1 MDKDE
6 GRIYY
11 TELVDHVIDTLV
23 EENNKG
29 SNNEADTATTGNN
42 NNASNSSVDNSDMI
56 KASIYNSLKKDL
68 LKKNLP
74 GAKPGDTPARSLLPN
89 LLHPNYVRSKKDSVT
104 KPKEAPRVPS
114 TEHQRSPAAEVSR
127 LASSEAGRIPSVE
140 VLRVPASDSVRV
152 SALEPSQSREF
163 MRLVSQSL
171 TTPVSLGQSSVTITR
186 APRSQGSVL
195 PPSFKEQSSSSSVS
209 LTSTSISEK
218 HSSSLIV
225 TGPTRG
231 ILLGHQLTNRAHSQ
245 PLTLAHQSVTLSHQP
260 LVQHSPHKTEGMTHQ
275 QATMTQIQGL
285 VSQPLSFSRVGPIP
299 GAVHISTTSSMVI
312 SSIPSVSNHQGQP
325 VQLLMTSTRPSSD
338 CGAVNLTVSKMDER
352 EEEDGRKSARSCK
365 GKRYQ
370 EFIEDG
376 RIVVGQRKRRSHK
389 SGEESEEEAALNL
402 SQDLGNHWKK
412 KQVRTSNGSN
422 GHGDGMNGKF
432 ARTEGSSSEEASS
445 NAFPPRYLFYENVE
459 FFFMNFMIKCI
470 LFTFFEILLIFS

>member
-1 MDKDE
+1 MLKETGKVDKDE

-23 EENNKG
+23 EENNKE

-42 NNASNSSVDNSDMI
+42 NNASNSSADNSDMI

-114 TEHQRSPAAEVSR
+114 TEHQRSPAAEAPR

-140 VLRVPASDSVRV
+140 VLRVPVSDSVRV

-163 MRLVSQSL
+163 MRLVSQNL
-171 TTPVSLGQSSVTITR
+171 TTPVNLGQSSVTITR

-231 ILLGHQLTNRAHSQ
+231 ILLGHQITNRAHNQ
-245 PLTLAHQSVTLSHQP
+245 PVTLAHQSVTLSHQP
-260 LVQHSPHKTEGMTHQ
+260 LTIVQQTPHMTRQ
-275 QATMTQIQGL
+275 PATMTQIQGL
-285 VSQPLSFSRVGPIP
+285 VSQPLSFSRVGPPP
-299 GAVHISTTSSMVI
+299 GAVHISTSSSMVI
-312 SSIPSVSNHQGQP
+312 SSIPAVSNHQGQSA
-325 VQLLMTSTRPSSD
+325 QLLMTSTRPSSD

-352 EEEDGRKSARSCK
+352 EEEEDGRKSSRSCK

-402 SQDLGNHWKK
+402 SQDIGNHWKK

-422 GHGDGMNGKF
+422 GHVDGMNGKI
-432 ARTEGSSSEEASS
+432 ARTEGSSSEGASS
-445 NAFPPRYLFYENVE
+445 NAFPPRY
-459 FFFMNFMIKCI
+459 
-470 LFTFFEILLIFS
+470 